1 MNNLPRKLRIQNRRN
16 MEEARAYIEELK
28 GLIGKT
34 DKKSEARIDE
44 LSLWFRDHHTPE
56 NIALMQDF
64 LEDGVAEV
72 GTEIADIR
80 RQIDDEQY
88 RLLPISYI
96 ARKYFGKSHAWLSQ
110 RINGTKV
117 RGRVY
122 TLNAEQKQ
130 IFNNAMQDL
139 SRFYGSFRI
148 A

>member
-1 MNNLPRKLRIQNRRN
+1 MI
-16 MEEARAYIEELK
+16 MEEARKLIEELK

-34 DKKSEARIDE
+34 DEQSVARIDE
-44 LSLWFRDHHTPE
+44 ISLWFRDHHTPE
-56 NIALMQDF
+56 NIAMMQEF
-64 LEDGVAEV
+64 LEEGVAEV
-72 GTEIADIR
+72 GAEIVDIR
-80 RQIDDEQY
+80 HQIDDEQY

-139 SRFYGSFRI
+139 SRFYSTFRI